1 MFAML
6 QMPFDRKLEW
16 MRDMGI
22 ILKMEKDSI
31 RDMAVAMTSSMIIN
45 RPLTPLRYYREAL
58 VHTCRIFKH
67 FSFRVSP
74 ALALCCIG
82 FILSMVAFLIELRW

>member
-1 MFAML
+1 MFAIF
-6 QMPFDRKLEW
+6 QNPFDRKLEW

-22 ILKMEKDSI
+22 ILKMEKDSV
-31 RDMAVAMTSSMIIN
+31 RDMAVPMTSSMIIN
-45 RPLTPLRYYREAL
+45 RPLTPLRYDRGAL
-58 VHTCRIFKH
+58 VHTYKTFKH
-67 FSFRVSP
+67 FSFRAPP